1 MQTYIILTKFSPGA
15 FATPMAFK
23 KASVEL
29 TNKLKHDCPGVHW
42 KASYATLGRYDV
54 IDVVAADNPED
65 VHRAAMLIN
74 TQAHASTETMLATP
88 WHEYLDRIRPVAR
101 TDKKTALG
109 SA

>member
-1 MQTYIILTKFSPGA
+1 MQTYIILTKFAPGA
-15 FATPMAFK
+15 FATPIAFK

-29 TNKLKHDCPGVHW
+29 TKKLKHDCPGVHW

-88 WHEYLDRIRPVAR
+88 WHEYLDRIRLSPR
-101 TDKKTALG
+101 GG
-109 SA
+109 SQTVLATI